1 MLRNIIAIL
10 AGIIAGLISI
20 ALIEYLGQ
28 ELFPTPANLVLDE
41 ELYNN
46 DKAYEMIPLPAML
59 MVLLA
64 YLIGS
69 FVAGFTSAS
78 IGQRKSLALVSGFV
92 LLLGGLI
99 NILLIPTHCGLSSS
113 AWPCLFPS
121 RFWWLYGRKLFI
133 KINNLKIFL
142 YLFPLQITFR

>member
-41 ELYNN
+41 ELYNS

-69 FVAGFTSAS
+69 FIAGFTSAS

-99 NILLIPTHCGLSSS
+99 NILLIPHPMWFIIFSL
-113 AWPCLFPS
+113 ALFIP
-121 RFWWLYGRKLFI
+121 FAFFGGFMAEKLFI
-133 KINNLKIFL
+133 KKK
-142 YLFPLQITFR
+142 

>member
-41 ELYNN
+41 ELYNS

-64 YLIGS
+64 YS
-69 FVAGFTSAS
+69 SA
-78 IGQRKSLALVSGFV
+78 
-92 LLLGGLI
+92 LLLQDLPALPLA
-99 NILLIPTHCGLSSS
+99 N
-113 AWPCLFPS
+113 ANRWPWFPDLYCCLAD
-121 RFWWLYGRKLFI
+121 
-133 KINNLKIFL
+133 
-142 YLFPLQITFR
+142 